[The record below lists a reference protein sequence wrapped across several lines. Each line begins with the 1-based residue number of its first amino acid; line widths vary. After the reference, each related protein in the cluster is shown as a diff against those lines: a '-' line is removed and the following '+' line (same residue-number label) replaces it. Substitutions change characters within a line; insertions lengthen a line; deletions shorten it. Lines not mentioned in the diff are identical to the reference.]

1 MTVPTLAGRRVLVVG
16 GSAGIGQ
23 AFAVRAGQAG
33 AKLAVVGRRADRLD
47 ETVDRAGGGGTAI
60 VADLRDADDCA
71 RVGAEA
77 AAALGTIDLVFIAAG
92 AAALR
97 WVDEATAADWAVAFE
112 TNVIGVNLVIKAL
125 CPALEPGTIVAA
137 CSSESVGHP
146 HSGLVPYGASK
157 AALEESLRGWRIEHP
172 EFRFSCVAVGATV
185 PTDFGTSFDPD
196 TLTRAME
203 LWARHGLARA
213 DIMKT
218 DEVAE
223 VLVGTFG
230 IAAAYPGVGI
240 EHLTV
245 RSPAGVIG
253 GTEGMRAAAAENGLT
268 L

>member
-16 GSAGIGQ
+16 GSSGIGQ
-23 AFAVRAGQAG
+23 GFAVRAARAG
-33 AKLAVVGRRADRLD
+33 AKVAVVGRRADRLD
-47 ETVDRAGGGGTAI
+47 ETVERAGGGTAI
-60 VADLRDADDCA
+60 VADLRNADDCA
-71 RVGAEA
+71 RIGAEA

-97 WVDEATAADWAVAFE
+97 WVEETTADDWAVAFE
-112 TNVIGVNLVIKAL
+112 TNVIGVNLVIRAL
-125 CPALEPGTIVAA
+125 CPALEPGAIVAA

-185 PTDFGTSFDPD
+185 PTDFGNAFDPE
-196 TLTRAME
+196 TLGQAME

-218 DEVAE
+218 DEVAD

-245 RSPAGVIG
+245 RSPAGVVG
-253 GTEGMRAAAAENGLT
+253 GTERMRAAVVENEVGL
-268 L
+268 

>member
-16 GSAGIGQ
+16 GSSGIGQ
-23 AFAVRAGQAG
+23 GFAVRAARAG
-33 AKLAVVGRRADRLD
+33 AKVAVVGRRAGRLD
-47 ETVDRAGGGGTAI
+47 ETVERAGGGTVI
-60 VADLRDADDCA
+60 VADLRNADDCA
-71 RVGAEA
+71 RIGAEA

-97 WVDEATAADWAVAFE
+97 WVEETTADDWAVAFE
-112 TNVIGVNLVIKAL
+112 TNVIGVNLVIRAL
-125 CPALEPGTIVAA
+125 CPALEPGAIVAA

-185 PTDFGTSFDPD
+185 PTDFGNAFDPE
-196 TLTRAME
+196 TLGQAME

-218 DEVAE
+218 DEVAD

-245 RSPAGVIG
+245 RSPAGVVG
-253 GTEGMRAAAAENGLT
+253 GTERMRAAAVENEVGL
-268 L
+268 

>member
-16 GSAGIGQ
+16 GSSGIGRG
-23 AFAVRAGQAG
+23 FAVRAAQAG
-33 AKLAVVGRRADRLD
+33 AKVAVVGRRPDRLRD
-47 ETVDRAGGGGTAI
+47 TIDDAGGGTAI
-60 VADLRDADDCA
+60 VADLRNADDCA
-71 RVGAEA
+71 RIGAEA

-97 WVDEATAADWAVAFE
+97 WVEEATADDWAIAFE

-125 CPALEPGTIVAA
+125 CPALEPGAIVAA

-157 AALEESLRGWRIEHP
+157 AALEESLRGWRVEHP

-185 PTDFGTSFDPD
+185 PTDFGNAFDPE
-196 TLTRAME
+196 TLNQAME

-213 DIMKT
+213 DIMRT
-218 DEVAE
+218 DEVAD

-253 GTEGMRAAAAENGLT
+253 GTEGMRNAAAENGLGQ
-268 L
+268 

>member
-16 GSAGIGQ
+16 GSSGIGQ
-23 AFAVRAGQAG
+23 GFAVRAARAG
-33 AKLAVVGRRADRLD
+33 AKVAVVGRRADRLD
-47 ETVDRAGGGGTAI
+47 ETVERAGGGTVI
-60 VADLRDADDCA
+60 VADLRNADDCA
-71 RVGAEA
+71 RIGAEA

-97 WVDEATAADWAVAFE
+97 WVEETTADDWAVAFE
-112 TNVIGVNLVIKAL
+112 TNVIGVNLVIRAL
-125 CPALEPGTIVAA
+125 CPALEPGAIVAA

-185 PTDFGTSFDPD
+185 PTDFGNAFDPE
-196 TLTRAME
+196 TLGQAME

-218 DEVAE
+218 DEVAD

-245 RSPAGVIG
+245 RSPAGVVG
-253 GTEGMRAAAAENGLT
+253 GTERMRAAAVENEVGL
-268 L
+268 